1 MLHQSSAFATP
12 GFSGPLYA
20 QVASYLRERI
30 TSSTWSPMAPLP
42 NEAALAKDIG
52 VSVGTVRKALEIL
65 EEERLIQRR
74 QGRGTFIV
82 DAGDETENDRFVSLT
97 VAGRKLKGDVT
108 SLKSEITTADAEAAN
123 HLGIRS
129 GSRVISI
136 DLAWRASY
144 GVRAVERIVVS
155 QARFPNL
162 ESALAAPIPFLF
174 PIYRRKYKTVV
185 QSINERA
192 VCLAADASL
201 CRVLGV
207 GEGQPLLRVERFAR
221 TRTRECI
228 EWSVRTMCLGSASY
242 ATVSI

>member
-1 MLHQSSAFATP
+1 MFYQSSSFATP

-74 QGRGTFIV
+74 QGRGTFVV
-82 DAGDETENDRFVSLT
+82 DAADEAENERFVSLT
-97 VAGRKLKGDVT
+97 AGGRKLKGEVT
-108 SLKSEITTADAEAAN
+108 SLNSEITSADNEAAN
-123 HLGIRS
+123 HLGIRP
-129 GSRVISI
+129 GARVIRI
-136 DLAWRASY
+136 DLTWRAGH
-144 GVRAVERIVVS
+144 GVKVIERITVS
-155 QARFPNL
+155 EARFPSL
-162 ESALAAPIPFLF
+162 ESALSLPIPFLF

-185 QSINERA
+185 HSVNERA
-192 VCLAADASL
+192 VCLAADADI
-201 CRVLGV
+201 CHPLGV
-207 GEGQPLLRVERFAR
+207 GEGQPVLRVERYAR
-221 TRTRECI
+221 VRTRECV

-242 ATVSI
+242 TGVSS